1 MTNDAA
7 VAKCP
12 TCGAPC
18 DTFVHMRGGDYGW
31 STTDLERTDYK
42 YSAPAA
48 AGAQGEAIAWTRDA
62 ETWGNALN
70 EAAWTFV
77 DECPEKSA
85 LLFNNTKGPLRAAIL
100 KYAELVGAA
109 TPQPA
114 AADGGV
120 RERAREILAK
130 WYRAAGRYEDA
141 GRLCMSGTAVDTE
154 ENIALLAV
162 EDALSS
168 HRQAGDDL
176 SKFRELAERWRDQ
189 ANSWPTPTSRPTMI
203 AFADE
208 LLALVEKGAG
218 NG

>member
-1 MTNDAA
+1 MNEMTNDAA
-7 VAKCP
+7 VAECP
-12 TCGAPC
+12 KCGAPC

-31 STTDLERTDYK
+31 GTTDLERTDYK

-114 AADGGV
+114 PQ
-120 RERAREILAK
+120 RLAQGEYIPEG
-130 WYRAAGRYEDA
+130 W
-141 GRLCMSGTAVDTE
+141 
-154 ENIALLAV
+154 
-162 EDALSS
+162 
-168 HRQAGDDL
+168 
-176 SKFRELAERWRDQ
+176 
-189 ANSWPTPTSRPTMI
+189 
-203 AFADE
+203 
-208 LLALVEKGAG
+208 ALVPIEPTDEMLDAPNTIIQRYGARLIWKRMLDAAVIAPR
-218 NG
+218 NGEPDEH